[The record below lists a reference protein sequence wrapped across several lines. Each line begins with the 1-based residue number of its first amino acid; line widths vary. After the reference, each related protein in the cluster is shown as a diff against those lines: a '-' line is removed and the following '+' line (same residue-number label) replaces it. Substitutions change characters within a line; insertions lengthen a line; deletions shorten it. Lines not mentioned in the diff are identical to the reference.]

1 MKTTIGK
8 YDPAT
13 RSVPV
18 VFDPDGIAHARNVN
32 ACHLGDGSYD
42 RKGTVARVAEVALGV
57 AVKANLGV
65 IGNTSEPEAPAA

>member
-1 MKTTIGK
+1 MKTIIGK

-18 VFDPDGIAHARNVN
+18 VFDPDGIAHARSVN
-32 ACHLGDGSYD
+32 ACHLEDGSHD
-42 RKGTVARVAEVALGV
+42 RKGTIARVAEVALGV

-65 IGNTSEPEAPAA
+65 IGNTAEPDEPAA

>member
-1 MKTTIGK
+1 MKTTIGR
-8 YDPAT
+8 YDSAT

-18 VFDPDGIAHARNVN
+18 VFDPDGIAHARSVN
-32 ACHLGDGSYD
+32 ACHLEDGSYD

-65 IGNTSEPEAPAA
+65 IGNTLEPEAPAA

>member
-18 VFDPDGIAHARNVN
+18 VFDPDGIAHARSVN
-32 ACHLGDGSYD
+32 ACHLEDGSYD

-65 IGNTSEPEAPAA
+65 ISAQVEPDAAAA

>member
-8 YDPAT
+8 YDSAT

-18 VFDPDGIAHARNVN
+18 VFDPDGIAHTRSVN
-32 ACHLGDGSYD
+32 ACHLEDGSYD

-65 IGNTSEPEAPAA
+65 ISAPVEPDAAAA

>member
-18 VFDPDGIAHARNVN
+18 VFDPDGIAHARSVN
-32 ACHLGDGSYD
+32 ACHLEDGSYD

-65 IGNTSEPEAPAA
+65 ISAPVEPDATPA